1 MCMRLPPTHRM
12 TDLHRLQWKVH
23 ADNEIGLRNGGGDNE
38 GEGEGGPLIVKL
50 RPMQIR
56 TFALTVER

>member
-1 MCMRLPPTHRM
+1 M

-23 ADNEIGLRNGGGDNE
+23 ADNEIRHHHQDGEEEGE

-56 TFALTVER
+56 TFALTIER